1 MITKRWGN
9 YPKGVYVEI
18 NIATSARDF
27 WRNIKRMFVPCETQ
41 GGKG

>member
-9 YPKGVYVEI
+9 YPEGVYVEI
-18 NIATSARDF
+18 NIATSLKDF
-27 WRNIKRMFVPCETQ
+27 WRNIKNLIIPFKAL

>member
-18 NIATSARDF
+18 NIATSFKDF
-27 WRNIKRMFVPCETQ
+27 WRNIKSLIAPFKAL